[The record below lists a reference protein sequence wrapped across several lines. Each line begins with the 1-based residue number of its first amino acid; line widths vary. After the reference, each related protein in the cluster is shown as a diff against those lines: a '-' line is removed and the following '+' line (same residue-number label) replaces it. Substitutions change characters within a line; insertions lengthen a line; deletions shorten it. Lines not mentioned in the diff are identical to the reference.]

1 MYVITIQ
8 TPRSFGHP
16 NMTATKNF
24 VFTFQ
29 SLFIV
34 ILSTNVFFFVLQ
46 VICATIAFG
55 MGIDKADVRFV
66 FHHSLPKSL
75 EGYFQECGR
84 AGRDGQNSVCIL
96 FYNYGDVYK
105 LKRFVDSIFKYVKSL
120 IFILYR
126 SLFYSDVQGVWSKL
140 LLLLR

>member
-1 MYVITIQ
+1 MYLITMQ
-8 TPRSFGHP
+8 TPRSFCHP
-16 NMTATKNF
+16 NMTTAKNF
-24 VFTFQ
+24 DITFQ

-34 ILSTNVFFFVLQ
+34 ILHTCQCLFFVPQ

-66 FHHSLPKSL
+66 FHYSLPKSL

-96 FYNYGDVYK
+96 FYNYGDVYR
-105 LKRFVDSIFKYVKSL
+105 LKRFVDSIFKYHKSL
-120 IFILYR
+120 IFVLYR
-126 SLFYSDVQGVWSKL
+126 SLFWSDVLGD
-140 LLLLR
+140 

>member
-1 MYVITIQ
+1 M
-8 TPRSFGHP
+8 
-16 NMTATKNF
+16 
-24 VFTFQ
+24 
-29 SLFIV
+29 L
-34 ILSTNVFFFVLQ
+34 FFVPQ

-96 FYNYGDVYK
+96 FYNYSDVYR
-105 LKRFVDSIFKYVKSL
+105 LKRFVDSIFKYDKNL
-120 IFILYR
+120 IFILHR
-126 SLFYSDVQGVWSKL
+126 SRFWLDVLGD
-140 LLLLR
+140 

>member
-1 MYVITIQ
+1 
-8 TPRSFGHP
+8 
-16 NMTATKNF
+16 
-24 VFTFQ
+24 
-29 SLFIV
+29 
-34 ILSTNVFFFVLQ
+34 
-46 VICATIAFG
+46 

-96 FYNYGDVYK
+96 FYNYGDVYR

-126 SLFYSDVQGVWSKL
+126 SLFCSDVLGVWSKL
-140 LLLLR
+140 LSLLRSCVRISRRTHHTYVERASQRSTESRGIFLGTTTGKVDRVG

>member
-1 MYVITIQ
+1 
-8 TPRSFGHP
+8 
-16 NMTATKNF
+16 
-24 VFTFQ
+24 
-29 SLFIV
+29 
-34 ILSTNVFFFVLQ
+34 
-46 VICATIAFG
+46 

-96 FYNYGDVYK
+96 FYNYGDVYR

-120 IFILYR
+120 ICVLYR
-126 SLFYSDVQGVWSKL
+126 CLFYSDVLGVWSKL
-140 LLLLR
+140 LLLLRSCVRISRGIHDTYVERASQRSTENRGIFPGTTTGKVDRVG